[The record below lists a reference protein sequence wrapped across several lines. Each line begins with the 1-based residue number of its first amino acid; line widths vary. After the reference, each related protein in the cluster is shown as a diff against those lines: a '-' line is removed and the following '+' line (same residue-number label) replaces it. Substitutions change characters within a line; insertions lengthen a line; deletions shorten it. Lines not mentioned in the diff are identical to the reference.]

1 VAFSSFANNY
11 ALNYDFMISEEQQ
24 DQAAL
29 YVLGLLELHEAAAFE
44 SELNASAELRDI
56 ARELREAAGDIA
68 LTAPPRTP
76 PPSLKQRIMRE
87 MAMKTEKPAPAPL
100 QRAPFSWVP
109 WAIAAGLIVFC
120 GVLALDRARLER
132 ELADARATDPLMQ
145 TTFFSLAPSSP
156 APAEAKA
163 TVAWQPGR
171 QSGVIRISN
180 LPAPQP
186 GKDYQLWAVD
196 AEHKDPISA
205 GVVRVDKNGV
215 AQVRFRPVERA
226 EQVKAFAI
234 SLERAGGVP
243 KKEGPILL
251 IGTA

>member
-1 VAFSSFANNY
+1 
-11 ALNYDFMISEEQQ
+11 MISEEQQ

-29 YVLGLLELHEAAAFE
+29 YVLGLLQPGEAAAFE
-44 SELNASAELRDI
+44 SELTTNPELRDI
-56 ARELREAAGDIA
+56 ARELREAAGSVA

-76 PPSLKQRIMRE
+76 PASLKQRIMRE
-87 MAMKTEKPAPAPL
+87 IAMKTEEPTL
-100 QRAPFSWVP
+100 ESTQRAPFGWVP
-109 WAIAAGLIVFC
+109 WAIAAALAVFC
-120 GVLALDRARLER
+120 GLLALDRVRLER
-132 ELADARATDPLMQ
+132 QLADIRAIDPLIQ
-145 TTFFSLAPSSP
+145 TTFFTLAPSAP
-156 APAEAKA
+156 APSDAKA

-215 AQVRFRPVERA
+215 AQVRFKPVEKA
-226 EQVKAFAI
+226 EHVKAFAI
-234 SLERAGGVP
+234 SLEREGGAP

-251 IGTA
+251 VGTT